1 MKKQIIQ
8 VENINFLVFKN
19 EILNGVK
26 ELLTSQETNNKPT
39 TETYLTRDNVAK
51 LLSISLVTLWKYT
64 KEGLIPAYRIGS
76 KVRYK
81 ESDVVDAL
89 KRMNKNESK

>member
-1 MKKQIIQ
+1 MKKEIIQ
-8 VENINFLVFKN
+8 VENINSLDFKN

-26 ELLTSQETNNKPT
+26 ELLSTQQTNNKPT
-39 TETYLTRDNVAK
+39 AETYLTRDNVAK

-64 KEGLIPAYRIGS
+64 KDGLIPAFRIGT

-81 ESDVVDAL
+81 ESDVIAAL
-89 KRMNKNESK
+89 KRMNKTSK

>member
-1 MKKQIIQ
+1 MTKQIIQ
-8 VENINFLVFKN
+8 VENINSLDFKN

-26 ELLTSQETNNKPT
+26 ELLSKKENQQQP

-64 KEGLIPAYRIGS
+64 KDGLIPAYRIGT

-81 ESDVVDAL
+81 KSDVVDAL
-89 KRMNKNESK
+89 KRMNKSKNL